1 MKLANH
7 YYSVVSGLA
16 ASLGS
21 FFGKMIT
28 YGSDEMVRK
37 ANASEKETTTFLCF
51 VGVACVCGTRIDA
64 IFHVAFKYYKILAL
78 KWFKSV

>member
-28 YGSDEMVRK
+28 YGGNEMVR
-37 ANASEKETTTFLCF
+37 N
-51 VGVACVCGTRIDA
+51 
-64 IFHVAFKYYKILAL
+64 
-78 KWFKSV
+78 